1 MPRNNHSRKSSGRQL
16 SKTELLILEE
26 QQQKRTAM
34 RQQRHREYL
43 GRQQRRDNKARKAA
57 LKTSGYKPSWMIERE
72 RQQANSKQHVKQTPS
87 FGFLSV
93 EDDDEKTLRK
103 QQQDYAKAP
112 KPVKASACSG
122 VWARGLAVK
131 PAPKPAPKPAVKPAP
146 KPVEKPVMKT
156 PPKSTRP
163 ASTDAPLSHGSEPL
177 PRRTGWDSDD
187 DEDDDESWPSI
198 SSSSW
203 ADEED

>member
-1 MPRNNHSRKSSGRQL
+1 MPRTNRNRNSSGRQL
-16 SKTELLILEE
+16 SKTELLIQEE
-26 QQQKRTAM
+26 EQQKRTAM

-43 GRQQRRDNKARKAA
+43 SRQQRRDNKARKAA

-87 FGFLSV
+87 FGVLSV
-93 EDDDEKTLRK
+93 EDDDEKSLRK

-131 PAPKPAPKPAVKPAP
+131 SVPKPAPKPAVKSVPKPAP
-146 KPVEKPVMKT
+146 KPAVKSVPKPA
-156 PPKSTRP
+156 PTRT
-163 ASTDAPLSHGSEPL
+163 A
-177 PRRTGWDSDD
+177 WDSDD
-187 DEDDDESWPSI
+187 DDDDDSWPTLT
-198 SSSSW
+198 SSNW
-203 ADEED
+203 ADEADE